1 MNPVFVI
8 VVFLGLIILWFL
20 LSPLF
25 VPLGKFLYR
34 LYKEAKDEMNKVE
47 NENEKENG

>member
-8 VVFLGLIILWFL
+8 LVFLGLILLWFL

-25 VPLGKFLYR
+25 VPIGKVLYR
-34 LYKEAKDEMNKVE
+34 LYKEAEDEMNRG
-47 NENEKENG
+47 NIDNEKEKE